1 MSVPQFSLIH
11 PDLCDPFGW
20 MDTYVNSD
28 SDTDSSIYS
37 YSEDSIDF
45 SDLYYVKQL
54 GSLNLDSIDDVYDDL
69 YELSSP
75 IPQLHKT
82 GSNNNYPDFE
92 IQMENIYG
100 LKKGKKYCFDE
111 NYSLLYKKNENN
123 NKNKKNKNR
132 NNKNN
137 KNKKTKK
144 TFGIFDGY
152 VNTDIFRFIVDEKP
166 YLVNRRNFSA
176 QSNYVPPETPSF

>member
-20 MDTYVNSD
+20 MDTYVNSDSD

-54 GSLNLDSIDDVYDDL
+54 GSLNLDSIDDVDDDL

-75 IPQLHKT
+75 IPQLYKT

-123 NKNKKNKNR
+123 NK

-176 QSNYVPPETPSF
+176 QSNYVPSRPSFN

>member
-1 MSVPQFSLIH
+1 MSVPLFSLIH
-11 PDLCDPFGW
+11 PNLCDPFGW
-20 MDTYVNSD
+20 MNTYVESDNS
-28 SDTDSSIYS
+28 INNCN
-37 YSEDSIDF
+37 EDSIDF

-54 GSLNLDSIDDVYDDL
+54 GSLNLDSIDDQDDL

-82 GSNNNYPDFE
+82 GSNNFHLDFE
-92 IQMENIYG
+92 IQMEKIYG
-100 LKKGKKYCFDE
+100 LKKGKKYYFDE
-111 NYSLLYKKNENN
+111 NYSLLYKK
-123 NKNKKNKNR
+123 

-152 VNTDIFRFIVDEKP
+152 VNTDIFRFIVNEKP

-176 QSNYVPPETPSF
+176 QENLLREPTVPLKPLP

>member
-54 GSLNLDSIDDVYDDL
+54 GSLNLDSIDHDDL

-82 GSNNNYPDFE
+82 GSNNCYPDFE

-111 NYSLLYKKNENN
+111 NYSLLYKKNKNN
-123 NKNKKNKNR
+123 NINKN

-176 QSNYVPPETPSF
+176 QGNQLREPTVPLKPLP

>member
-123 NKNKKNKNR
+123 NKNKKNNK

-152 VNTDIFRFIVDEKP
+152 VNIVFFCCD
-166 YLVNRRNFSA
+166 Y
-176 QSNYVPPETPSF
+176 

>member
-11 PDLCDPFGW
+11 PELCHPFGW
-20 MDTYVNSD
+20 MDNYVNSD
-28 SDTDSSIYS
+28 SDGSIDS

-54 GSLNLDSIDDVYDDL
+54 GSLNLDSKDDDDL

-75 IPQLHKT
+75 IPQLHKM
-82 GSNNNYPDFE
+82 GSNNYYPDFE
-92 IQMENIYG
+92 IQMKNIYG
-100 LKKGKKYCFDE
+100 LKKGKKYCFVE
-111 NYSLLYKKNENN
+111 NYSLLYKKN
-123 NKNKKNKNR
+123 NR
-132 NNKNN
+132 NN

-144 TFGIFDGY
+144 TFGIFHGY
-152 VNTDIFRFIVDEKP
+152 VNTDIFRFIVNEKP

-176 QSNYVPPETPSF
+176 QDNKCFSKPIPYKR